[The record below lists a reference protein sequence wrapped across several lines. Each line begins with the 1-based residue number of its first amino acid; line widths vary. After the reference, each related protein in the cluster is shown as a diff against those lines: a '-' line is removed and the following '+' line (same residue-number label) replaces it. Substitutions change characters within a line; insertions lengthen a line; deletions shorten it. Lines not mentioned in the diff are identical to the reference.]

1 MRRLLS
7 ANFLW
12 LKKSTLFR
20 GTVILGFVMGVVFA
34 FMSFTDKVEYERG
47 GYVYSFSMDGMFF
60 RYVLL
65 AGIAMAMFI
74 PLFFGTE
81 YDDGTIRNKL
91 VVGHFRLSI
100 YFANLITATAA
111 AFAFCGAYMLGALAV
126 GAPLLGWF
134 EMSLKTFLV
143 FFVGTLVTTAA
154 FAALYT
160 LITMAFTRKAT
171 AAVVCVLAIF
181 GMLASS
187 FTIYTKLEAAEY
199 ITGYSLTADGEFM
212 ANEPTPN
219 PKYLQGAKRKVYR
232 FLYDFNPGG
241 QAMQYTNMETE
252 NVMLLSVYSIVVFTV
267 STGAGSVM
275 FRKKDLK

>member
-12 LKKSTLFR
+12 LKKSPLFR
-20 GTVILGFVMGVVFA
+20 GTVILGFVVGAVFA
-34 FMSFTDKVEYERG
+34 FRSFMDQVEYERA
-47 GYVYSFSMDGMFF
+47 GYVYSFSMDGLFF

-134 EMSLKTFLV
+134 EMPLSTFLL
-143 FFVGTLVTTAA
+143 FLAGTLVTTAA

-160 LITMAFTRKAT
+160 LITMAFTRKAA
-171 AAVVCVLAIF
+171 AAVVCVMAIF

-187 FTIYTKLEAAEY
+187 FTFYTKLEAAEY
-199 ITGYSLTADGEFM
+199 ITGYSLTSDGEYL
-212 ANEPTPN
+212 ANDPTPN
-219 PKYLQGAKRKVYR
+219 PKYLQGEKRKVYQ
-232 FLYDFNPGG
+232 FLYDFTPGG
-241 QAMQYTNMETE
+241 QAMQYANMETG

-267 STGAGSVM
+267 CTVTGNMM